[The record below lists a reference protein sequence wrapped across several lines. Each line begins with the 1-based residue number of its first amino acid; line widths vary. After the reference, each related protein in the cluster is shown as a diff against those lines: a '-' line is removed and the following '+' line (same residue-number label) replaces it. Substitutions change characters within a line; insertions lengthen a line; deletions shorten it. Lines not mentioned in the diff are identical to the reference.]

1 MLPAQLDAE
10 IRRLLAA
17 GESQRQ
23 IAARLGVSRNTVQ
36 AIATGRRQRGG
47 RINANLR
54 FPELAGPDVLPERCR
69 GCGGLVY
76 KPCVLCRARQHR
88 HQRPEVRGQK

>member
-1 MLPAQLDAE
+1 MLPAQVDAE

-17 GESQRQ
+17 RVPQRR
-23 IAARLGVSRNTVQ
+23 IAARLEVSRTTVH

-47 RINANLR
+47 RINDQLWS
-54 FPELAGPDVLPERCR
+54 PEFAAGPDALPERCG

-76 KPCVLCRARQHR
+76 MPCVLCRALRY
-88 HQRPEVRGQK
+88 RGQSIDE